1 MPLAQEFPINCKVF
15 FLGQVHYGCPASV
28 IGHDANTLGI
38 RIAVRLPPLPT
49 PSPLLDAADK
59 DNQHFLN
66 DASENPIFKTKL
78 RQFTQTPYFP
88 AFQVSRQIRLQGLA
102 LSKLTSSIMITTNDK
117 GKLNIGLNLKFEAK
131 SLKVLGYSRKGDGGW
146 EFSEKAI
153 ALIKEYMDKFPEVP
167 SALDKRGGGGELI

>member
-1 MPLAQEFPINCKVF
+1 MR
-15 FLGQVHYGCPASV
+15 
-28 IGHDANTLGI
+28 I
-38 RIAVRLPPLPT
+38 RWVSGSQYVSPPLPT
-49 PSPLLDAADK
+49 PSLLLDAADK

-167 SALDKRGGGGELI
+167 SALDKRGGGGKLI